1 MTWLLGIDAGG
12 SNCRARL
19 TDAAGNDIG
28 QGRAG
33 AANAAIGIDALRVVL
48 ADAIGQ
54 ATASIPRDQRRDVR
68 IGMGIAGITR
78 PGIRDALAASD
89 FGFGPVVLATD
100 AQIAHLGAHG
110 GGDGAIL
117 ILGTGSAALLRI
129 DGQESTIGGY
139 GFPASDEGGGAALGL
154 AAVRHA
160 LRTLDGRVP
169 RTSFSEAVTARFDH
183 DPARAVAW
191 LARATP
197 RDYAALAPLILDHA
211 NADDPTARAIV
222 EDAARDIERVVDTM
236 FARGVGRCT
245 LVGGLAPHLQPW
257 LRDDIVARLSPPLG
271 DPLDGA
277 LLLAKKG
284 AGSSS
289 ENCRFTDAR

>member
-1 MTWLLGIDAGG
+1 MTWFLGIDAGG

-19 TDAAGNDIG
+19 TDAGGNVIG
-28 QGRAG
+28 TGRAG
-33 AANAAIGIDALRVVL
+33 AANAAIGIDALRNVLTDTIEQAVV
-48 ADAIGQ
+48 AI
-54 ATASIPRDQRRDVR
+54 PEDRRRDVR

-78 PGIRDALAASD
+78 PGIREALTATD
-89 FGFGPVVLATD
+89 FGLGPVVFATD

-129 DGQESTIGGY
+129 DGRESAIGGY

-160 LRTLDGRVP
+160 LRTLDGRAP
-169 RTSFSEAVTARFDH
+169 QSDFGAAVTARFDH
-183 DPARAVAW
+183 DPTQAVAW

-211 NADDPTARAIV
+211 NAGDPTARAIV
-222 EDAARDIERVVDTM
+222 ADAAGEVERFIDTI
-236 FARGVGRCT
+236 FARGVRRCT
-245 LVGGLAPHLQPW
+245 LVGGLAPHLRPW
-257 LRDDIVARLSPPLG
+257 LRAPVAARLSLPFG

-277 LLLAKKG
+277 LRMAQKG
-284 AGSSS
+284 SGGSSQ
-289 ENCRFTDAR
+289 NCEIAGLR